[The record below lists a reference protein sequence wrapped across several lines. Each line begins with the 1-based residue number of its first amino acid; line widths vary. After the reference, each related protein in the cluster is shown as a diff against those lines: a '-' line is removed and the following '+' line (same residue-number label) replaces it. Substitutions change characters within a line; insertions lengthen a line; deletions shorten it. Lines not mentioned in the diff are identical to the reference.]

1 MWWIKER
8 INGLR
13 SKRCSLPQTQPA
25 EVILPVPFKIL
36 NSSVPTVH
44 EVTLST
50 CTDTTPVPSPA
61 RAPMQVTGPTARPG
75 RPPHLASRPRQ
86 LSPAPGPPLSPRPAR
101 RVPRSGGWLVAGPV
115 STAGAAGLRR
125 RQGARLSAA
134 AGPMP
139 GPPWSSGPKHFTIMI
154 ENCWTVKNHCTKEA
168 EKPRSAGERVGG
180 RASRSLLARAWLF
193 LSPRRTHGH
202 RPANIP
208 LALRW
213 GFESL
218 KATSFL

>member
-75 RPPHLASRPRQ
+75 RPPPPRLPAPAALAGPGAAP
-86 LSPAPGPPLSPRPAR
+86 LPAPGPAGSPLR
-101 RVPRSGGWLVAGPV
+101 RVACGRARLY
-115 STAGAAGLRR
+115 RR
-125 RQGARLSAA
+125 RCRSPAA
-134 AGPMP
+134 PGGSLVRRCRPDAGTSLVK
-139 GPPWSSGPKHFTIMI
+139 WS
-154 ENCWTVKNHCTKEA
+154 
-168 EKPRSAGERVGG
+168 
-180 RASRSLLARAWLF
+180 
-193 LSPRRTHGH
+193 
-202 RPANIP
+202 
-208 LALRW
+208 
-213 GFESL
+213 
-218 KATSFL
+218 